1 MKYLSTRPYA
11 SKLLA
16 GLPCVYFWETENP
29 GVVATAK
36 ILIDR
41 IGRNQLVRNSVL
53 ALLSNGIGRL
63 GTLAVPIVI
72 ASQYGAN
79 TNTDAFYLALSIAT
93 FFLNFFQGSLELA
106 FLPLYAECERNDR
119 DEAKKLVGSLVFG
132 LMLLSS
138 VVSLVVGVMIWG
150 FAPLFVEN
158 QSVQILT
165 RLTWEVAP
173 VIVLFAL
180 VALFTAVFNAER
192 WFLAVGMMPALQS
205 LAVVC
210 FILLLKPI
218 WEIHAVSAAIFTG
231 TLIQAVSMYLFYRKQ
246 NSRLELRVHQDHL
259 IRVLRAAAPLALM
272 LALFA
277 IMPLFDKLMVT
288 VFLPSGNVTVIEN
301 AMRLSQIPWS
311 LGSVG
316 YMTVFLSWW
325 SSKNAEGDSQFV
337 TSTFRALFSLSCLV
351 FIPAS
356 LLLYWGADPLV
367 RLAFGHGKYP
377 IETVTASASVFA
389 YFGLGYWA
397 FMLRSTLI
405 RFYSARRSSSVIARV
420 AVWDVCTH
428 VVVAWV
434 LVGKMGVASIG
445 IATCTGYVVSLAYLL
460 NYHCNLNRFLAK
472 ANC

>member
-1 MKYLSTRPYA
+1 MKYFSTPPYA
-11 SKLLA
+11 SELLVD
-16 GLPCVYFWETENP
+16 LPCVYFRETENP
-29 GVVATAK
+29 GMVATAK

-41 IGRNQLVRNSVL
+41 IGRNPLVRNSVL

-63 GTLAVPIVI
+63 GSLAVPIVI
-72 ASQYGAN
+72 ANQYGAN

-93 FFLNFFQGSLELA
+93 FFLNLFQGILELA
-106 FLPLYAECERNDR
+106 FLPLYSEFASKNRQESKR
-119 DEAKKLVGSLVFG
+119 LVGSLVWG
-132 LMLLSS
+132 LTFLSS
-138 VVSLVVGVMIWG
+138 ALALVVGMVIWG
-150 FAPLFVEN
+150 FAPLFVEK
-158 QSVQILT
+158 QSVQIFT

-173 VIVLFAL
+173 AIILFAL

-192 WFLAVGMMPALQS
+192 WFVAVGMMPALQS

-210 FILLLKPI
+210 FILLLRPI
-218 WEIHAVSAAIFTG
+218 WNIHAVSGAIFAG
-231 TLIQAVSMYLFYRKQ
+231 TLIQVISMYLFYRKQ
-246 NSRLELRVHQDHL
+246 NSGLELRLHQDHL
-259 IRVLRAAAPLALM
+259 IRVLGAAAPLALM

-277 IMPLFDKLMVT
+277 IMPVLDRLIVT
-288 VFLPSGNVTVIEN
+288 VFLPSGNVTAIEN

-311 LGSVG
+311 LGTVG
-316 YMTVFLSWW
+316 YLTVFLSWW

-337 TSTFRALFSLSCLV
+337 TSTFKALFLLSCLV

-356 LLLYWGADPLV
+356 LLLYWGAEPLV

-377 IETVTASASVFA
+377 TETVTATASVFA

-405 RFYSARRSSSVIARV
+405 RFYSAQQSSSVIAKV
-420 AVWDVCTH
+420 AVWDVCAH
-428 VVVAWV
+428 VLIAWV

-460 NYHCNLNRFLAK
+460 NYHWNSSRVLAK
-472 ANC
+472 VDC